1 MKNKDVNLIPF
12 HTIVAA
18 TSGDQ
23 KAIDAV
29 LKHYEGYIITLSTRE
44 YKDEYGQRHNYV
56 DEALRCRLETKLI
69 MKTLNFKIT

>member
-1 MKNKDVNLIPF
+1 MAKKNSNLIPF

-23 KAIDAV
+23 KAMDDV
-29 LKHYEGYIITLSTRE
+29 LKHYEGYIVTLSTRE

-56 DEALRCRLETKLI
+56 DEALRSRLETKLI
-69 MKTLNFKIT
+69 MKTLEFKIT